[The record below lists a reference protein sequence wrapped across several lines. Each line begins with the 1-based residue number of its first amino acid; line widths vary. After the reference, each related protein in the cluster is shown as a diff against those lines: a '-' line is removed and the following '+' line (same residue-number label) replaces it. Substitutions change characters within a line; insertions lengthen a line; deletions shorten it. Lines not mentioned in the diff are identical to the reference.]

1 VFQLF
6 IALLT
11 CALAISGA
19 AAPWLTLTYCQPK
32 VLSVPERC
40 VSTTYYLSGTSSS
53 ASAGCAFLVIG
64 FLLLLAVRAGAP
76 RVSAVVLFSPSP
88 SLSHTPS
95 SSSARTL
102 QYLFVLA
109 GKFLSAP
116 IMESPL
122 IPTIRTALVCT
133 TLFSLCLGT
142 IIGGAP
148 GGIDMY
154 RAVSVSGAKSAGG
167 FGCAVSACVFQ
178 VVLVALHFF
187 YQAPPAAAAFTAAAA
202 ASSTEE
208 GV

>member
-1 VFQLF
+1 MFQLF

-32 VLSVPERC
+32 VLTVPERC

-64 FLLLLAVRAGAP
+64 FLLLLAVRASAP
-76 RVSAVVLFSPSP
+76 RVRQSSFSLSP